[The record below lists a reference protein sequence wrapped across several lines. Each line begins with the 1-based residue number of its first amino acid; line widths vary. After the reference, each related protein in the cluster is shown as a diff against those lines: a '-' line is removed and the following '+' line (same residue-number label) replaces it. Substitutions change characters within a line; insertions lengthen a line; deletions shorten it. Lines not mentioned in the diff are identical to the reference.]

1 MNPALPKYYYEYY
14 RLIILIDE
22 LVGAEKQCKCK
33 GRAG

>member
-14 RLIILIDE
+14 RLNILIDE
-22 LVGAEKQCKCK
+22 LVRAEKQKK